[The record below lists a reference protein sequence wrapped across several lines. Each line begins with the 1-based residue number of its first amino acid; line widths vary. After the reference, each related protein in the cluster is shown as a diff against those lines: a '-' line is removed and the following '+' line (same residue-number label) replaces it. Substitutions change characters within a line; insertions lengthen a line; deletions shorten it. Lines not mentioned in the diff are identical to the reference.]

1 MKKRVTIARALKE
14 KNRVAG
20 RLAKARELV
29 GRENSM
35 DKNVPRGIDV
45 SETYTLA
52 KTLRDRLVSIKSAI
66 AEANSP
72 IVSKII
78 ELDEVKSEISYLN
91 GLDVKEGKFVE
102 TNYGSRIDPI
112 YALPYHIAR
121 HIEEPLKVEDL
132 AEYCGLS
139 YPWFAR
145 KFRDIY
151 GISCKE
157 YIENVRIRRVEHY
170 LQFTDCDL
178 NYISEHTGYADC
190 SHLIRDFR
198 KLRNTTPGQFR
209 KDARKKPQGEGQF
222 PQNY

>member
-1 MKKRVTIARALKE
+1 MIKRVTIARALKE

-102 TNYGSRIDPI
+102 TNYGSRIETELE
-112 YALPYHIAR
+112 A
-121 HIEEPLKVEDL
+121 V
-132 AEYCGLS
+132 
-139 YPWFAR
+139 
-145 KFRDIY
+145 
-151 GISCKE
+151 
-157 YIENVRIRRVEHY
+157 IR
-170 LQFTDCDL
+170 
-178 NYISEHTGYADC
+178 
-190 SHLIRDFR
+190 
-198 KLRNTTPGQFR
+198 
-209 KDARKKPQGEGQF
+209 KPQVLDEVAALQARADRLQDELDEF
-222 PQNY
+222 NAATKIEIEVDE

>member
-29 GRENSM
+29 GRENSK

-102 TNYGSRIDPI
+102 TNYGSRI
-112 YALPYHIAR
+112 
-121 HIEEPLKVEDL
+121 ETELKAV
-132 AEYCGLS
+132 
-139 YPWFAR
+139 
-145 KFRDIY
+145 
-151 GISCKE
+151 
-157 YIENVRIRRVEHY
+157 IR
-170 LQFTDCDL
+170 
-178 NYISEHTGYADC
+178 
-190 SHLIRDFR
+190 
-198 KLRNTTPGQFR
+198 
-209 KDARKKPQGEGQF
+209 KPQVLDEVAALQARADRLQDELDEF
-222 PQNY
+222 NAATKIEIEVDE